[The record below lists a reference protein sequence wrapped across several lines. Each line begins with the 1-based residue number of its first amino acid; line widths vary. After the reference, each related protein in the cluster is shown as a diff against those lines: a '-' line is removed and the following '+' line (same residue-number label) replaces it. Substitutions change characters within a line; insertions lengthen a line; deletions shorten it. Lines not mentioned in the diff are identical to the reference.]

1 MITAVD
7 TCILIDVLEGDPRH
21 GPASRD
27 ALRACMKQ
35 GAIEACEVVWAEVAT
50 AYGRELGKLL
60 EALEKLGI
68 GFSPMSKEAALHA
81 ARCWHAYRK
90 AGGGHDRIVADF
102 LIGGHAADACD
113 RLLTRDRG
121 FYRRHFKK
129 LKLVV
134 P

>member
-7 TCILIDVLEGDPRH
+7 TCILIDVLEADPRH

-27 ALRACMKQ
+27 ALRNCMKQ

-60 EALEKLGI
+60 EALEELGI

-90 AGGGHDRIVADF
+90 AGGGRDRIVADF

-121 FYRRHFKK
+121 FYRRYFKK